1 MQIVP
6 GAESAVAD
14 PADTENS
21 GSSLFPSTGEQNI
34 QDDDPG
40 ERESRFSDGPP
51 VQGYGS
57 VKGDRAAPVA
67 LYNATGG
74 PNWDDNDNWLSD
86 VPISE
91 WIGVTTDDNGRV
103 SELALGVN
111 QLSGEI
117 SSELGRLSHLD
128 TLVLSVNQLTG
139 EIPQSWATSPT

>member
-1 MQIVP
+1 M
-6 GAESAVAD
+6 AD

-40 ERESRFSDGPP
+40 ERESRFSDGPT

-74 PNWDDNDNWLSD
+74 PNW
-86 VPISE
+86 
-91 WIGVTTDDNGRV
+91 G
-103 SELALGVN
+103 
-111 QLSGEI
+111 
-117 SSELGRLSHLD
+117 
-128 TLVLSVNQLTG
+128 
-139 EIPQSWATSPT
+139 